1 MSRGGGWRWDVG
13 DGPKAIELAN
23 RYTSG
28 YASGMKTAASLS
40 DRVRDAI
47 RRDGRS
53 ISELS
58 RLAGLQQPTL
68 SRFANGHRDLTGD
81 LLGRLLP
88 VLGLHI
94 SQRKRG

>member
-1 MSRGGGWRWDVG
+1 MSRGGGCRWDV
-13 DGPKAIELAN
+13 DGGPRAIELAN
-23 RYTSG
+23 RYNCG

-47 RRDGRS
+47 RSDGRS

-88 VLGLHI
+88 VLGLTI

>member
-1 MSRGGGWRWDVG
+1 MSLAGGWRWG
-13 DGPKAIELAN
+13 GGGGPRAIKLAN
-23 RYTSG
+23 RYNCG
-28 YASGMKTAASLS
+28 YAFGMKTAASLS

-47 RRDGRS
+47 RSDGRS

-88 VLGLHI
+88 VLGLQI

>member
-1 MSRGGGWRWDVG
+1 
-13 DGPKAIELAN
+13 
-23 RYTSG
+23 
-28 YASGMKTAASLS
+28 MKTAASLS

-47 RRDGRS
+47 RSDGRS

>member
-1 MSRGGGWRWDVG
+1 MIS
-13 DGPKAIELAN
+13 LAN
-23 RYTSG
+23 RYNCG
-28 YASGMKTAASLS
+28 YASGMKTAAPSLS

-47 RRDGRS
+47 RADGRS

-68 SRFANGHRDLTGD
+68 SRFANGHRDLTSD

-88 VLGLHI
+88 VLGLTI

>member
-1 MSRGGGWRWDVG
+1 MSRGGGCRWDG
-13 DGPKAIELAN
+13 GGGLKAIELAN
-23 RYTSG
+23 RYNCG
-28 YASGMKTAASLS
+28 YASRMKTAASLS

-47 RRDGRS
+47 RSDGRS

-88 VLGLHI
+88 VLGLQI

>member
-1 MSRGGGWRWDVG
+1 MSRAGGWRWNG
-13 DGPKAIELAN
+13 DGGPRTIELAN
-23 RYTSG
+23 WYNCG
-28 YASGMKTAASLS
+28 YASRMKTAVSLS

-47 RRDGRS
+47 RSDGRS

-88 VLGLHI
+88 VLGLQI

>member
-1 MSRGGGWRWDVG
+1 MSLVGVCRWDAG
-13 DGPKAIELAN
+13 DGSRAIELAN
-23 RYTSG
+23 RYNCG
-28 YASGMKTAASLS
+28 YACRMKTAASLS

-47 RRDGRS
+47 RSDGRS

-58 RLAGLQQPTL
+58 RLAGMQQPTL